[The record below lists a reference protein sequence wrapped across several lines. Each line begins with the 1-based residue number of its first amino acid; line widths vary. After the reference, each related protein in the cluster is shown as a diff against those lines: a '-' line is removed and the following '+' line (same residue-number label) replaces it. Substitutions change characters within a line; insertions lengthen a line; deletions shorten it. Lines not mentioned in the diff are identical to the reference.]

1 MQTLR
6 TTLDLRE
13 VEVRRLMRHGYDIEY
28 IETRHLDSGET
39 STIVWTRPTRSGEI
53 AESEIPF

>member
-1 MQTLR
+1 MKMIR
-6 TTLDLRE
+6 TTLDLRK

-28 IETRHLDSGET
+28 VETRHLETGEE
-39 STIVWTRPTRSGEI
+39 STIVWTRPTQPDDI